1 MMNLNE
7 FQMIRDD
14 KSRLEMK
21 AKEMF
26 ELFLTEEG
34 TFSLELEQEYTNV
47 VKKIIFE
54 YPEKISTGLFNEI
67 SLIIQETLRN
77 RIQDF

>member
-67 SLIIQETLRN
+67 SLIIQETLKN